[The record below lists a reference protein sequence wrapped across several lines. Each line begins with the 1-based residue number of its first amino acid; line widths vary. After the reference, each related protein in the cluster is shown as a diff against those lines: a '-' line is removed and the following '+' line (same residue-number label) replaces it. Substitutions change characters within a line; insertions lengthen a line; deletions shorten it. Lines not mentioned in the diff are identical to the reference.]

1 MIDYKEFENKIKS
14 MSAYDIIMAMV
25 EGLRNPRTR
34 IDMDTF
40 GLMIEGICFGC
51 AATNAI
57 LHIMDAN
64 EEEVKS
70 HVLYIKSDD
79 CSRAVYFFERA
90 INLLRMGRLES
101 YNAYVKDLGFA
112 QITPIPGQYLPDL
125 DNDYTEEQLQEYV
138 KLAEYQLTV

>member
-1 MIDYKEFENKIKS
+1 MINYQEFEEKIKS

-25 EGLRNPRTR
+25 EGLRNPKTR
-34 IDMDTF
+34 IDMSTF

-64 EEEVKS
+64 GEEVKS
-70 HVLYIKSDD
+70 HVTYASIYDDYPLYG
-79 CSRAVYFFERA
+79 FESA
-90 INLLRMGRLES
+90 INDLRCGLLVT
-101 YNAYVKDLGFA
+101 YNANATRLGLA
-112 QITPIPGQYLPDL
+112 RITPMPGQILPVL
-125 DNDYTEEQLQEYV
+125 RNDYTEEELQEYV